1 MPRVTPDEAK
11 APRAVAQ
18 RDARRR
24 DALDFPRCK
33 AANDNARSRAYN
45 AFPVS
50 LRFISRRFEHRGFR
64 GDKNPLWNVHS
75 SIWSNS

>member
-1 MPRVTPDEAK
+1 MLEADEAG

-24 DALDFPRCK
+24 DALDFPGCK
-33 AANDNARSRAYN
+33 AANDNAPAHGRTTPFRFPFDSFRADSST
-45 AFPVS
+45 AVFAATRTLS
-50 LRFISRRFEHRGFR
+50 
-64 GDKNPLWNVHS
+64 WNVHS